1 MNGKLNITVEERK
14 CSNILTELL
23 KCFHQNQIEGIT
35 CCYEYLSK
43 KVVVDEL

>member
-14 CSNILTELL
+14 CSNYLNGTAEVFSSKSDEWNIMR
-23 KCFHQNQIEGIT
+23 
-35 CCYEYLSK
+35 YEYLSK